1 MSGALQIQKDEVK
14 NKILNAAIEEF
25 LVSGYENSSMR
36 VIAANA
42 GITVGNIY
50 SYFNGKD
57 ALFETIVLSTVTQ
70 IKSLILMNLSTNNTI
85 TKTSAMEITN
95 QIMNTFLN
103 NYQEF
108 LILMNSAKGS
118 KYENIK
124 SAIQVQIKDRLIA
137 DLIPQFHAKFENDI
151 MADTLSLV
159 LLDGIINIVL
169 KSDNDEKMMNTL
181 ICDFLLLVFGNIAE
195 RI

>member
-1 MSGALQIQKDEVK
+1 MQIQKDEVK

-70 IKSLILMNLSTNNTI
+70 IKSLILMNLSTNNKI

-124 SAIQVQIKDRLIA
+124 SVIQVQIKDRLIA

>member
-1 MSGALQIQKDEVK
+1 MQIQKDEVK

-57 ALFETIVLSTVTQ
+57 DLFETIVLSTVTQ

-124 SAIQVQIKDRLIA
+124 SVIQVQIKDRLIA

-181 ICDFLLLVFGNIAE
+181 ICDFLLLVFGNIVE